1 MPGIMV
7 ETLAV
12 IFSAAAALVS
22 VVAALLKVRRL
33 NESHSEDNLKEVTI
47 KIGNETINLNASE
60 HDARAAIAR
69 LQRDSE
75 PKAVVH

>member
-7 ETLAV
+7 ETLA
-12 IFSAAAALVS
+12 ITLSAVAALAS
-22 VVAALLKVRRL
+22 VIAALLKVKFL
-33 NESHSEDNLKEVTI
+33 NKRHSEGGLKEVTI

-60 HDARAAIAR
+60 HDARAAIAK

-75 PKAVVH
+75 PKAVAH